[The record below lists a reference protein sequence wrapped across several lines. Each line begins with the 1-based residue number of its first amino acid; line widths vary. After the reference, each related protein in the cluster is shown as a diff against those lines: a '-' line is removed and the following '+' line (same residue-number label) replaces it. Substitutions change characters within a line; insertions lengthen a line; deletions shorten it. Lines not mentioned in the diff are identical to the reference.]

1 MARFVRRAAELAVIA
16 LVVTATVTG
25 SVYGLESP
33 YFDHPFR
40 GETAWRNFVTAS
52 TVLSILGIAAASLLW
67 LVWRHRAALDTQPD
81 APARLLALAVATLP
95 QSRREWGAAMIAELS
110 SVTGDAARWRF
121 AAGSARAALFPPTAR
136 RRPATGTAGAAVS
149 ILGVLACTAATVYM
163 LVAFPEAAEATS
175 AGFIVVFAVILVVC
189 LALTLVA
196 PQGLISSAFARH
208 VGLWFGI
215 TSGAG
220 LLLLSRTG
228 GLESGAMAF
237 IMPAQFA
244 AFVVIPAVVA
254 AVTRSIGAAVQSIVW
269 GFIFGSV
276 TMFPVYIVESIR
288 RYHGGRG
295 LYLDGDAPLGT
306 TIGTNLNDAV
316 GWLLLVVPSLM
327 IPFGIMSAA
336 IVAAVAK
343 AIVRAANRS
352 TAAPA

>member
-1 MARFVRRAAELAVIA
+1 MARFVRLAAELAVIA

-40 GETAWRNFVTAS
+40 GEIAWWNFVTAS

-67 LVWRHRAALDTQPD
+67 HMWRRRAALDTQPD

-95 QSRREWGAAMIAELS
+95 ESRREWGAAMIAELS
-110 SVTGDAARWRF
+110 SVRGNAARWRF
-121 AAGSARAALFPPTAR
+121 AAGSTRASLFPPTAR
-136 RRPATGTAGAAVS
+136 RRPATGWAGAAVGV
-149 ILGVLACTAATVYM
+149 LGVLACAAATVYM
-163 LVAFPEAAEATS
+163 FVAFPETANATS
-175 AGFIVVFAVILVVC
+175 AGFIGAFAVILVAC
-189 LALTLVA
+189 LALTLA
-196 PQGLISSAFARH
+196 PPQGLTSSAFARH
-208 VGLWFGI
+208 VGLGLGL

-220 LLLLSRTG
+220 LLLLSRAG

-254 AVTRSIGAAVQSIVW
+254 AVARSIGAAVQSIVW
-269 GFIFGSV
+269 SFIFSSV
-276 TMFPVYIVESIR
+276 TMFPIYIVESIR
-288 RYHGGRG
+288 RYQAGSS

-327 IPFGIMSAA
+327 IPFGITGAA

-343 AIVRAANRS
+343 AIVRAVNRS